1 MYELSRVRLYS
12 IGPAGA
18 RYADTVL
25 DLRGVGEPVPSPA
38 PTQAEFFE
46 EEPVGPPRRPAPAGV
61 LFLEN
66 GGGKSVLLKLIF
78 SVMLP
83 GHRNTLG
90 GASSGVLR
98 KFLLADDCG
107 HVALEWQHTVTGET
121 VVVGKVSEWRG
132 RQVSN
137 DPRKFAE
144 AWYSFRPG
152 PGLSLDSLP
161 VAESAAVRPAA
172 EGASTARGRRRTM
185 KGFRDALTEAG
196 KAYPHL
202 DVVWVEI
209 HERWNEH
216 LGELGLD
223 PELFRYQREMNAD
236 EGEAAGLFAVKNDSD
251 FTDLLLR
258 AVTDTRDT
266 DGLADL
272 VHGFAHKLG
281 RRAELTAERDFTA
294 GSLDLLQRIADAAE
308 RREQAC
314 GVHAGAER
322 RTRTLARRL
331 SARGAEERARAA
343 ELAER
348 VASAEQAVTDAEGAR
363 RRSELVAAELAYR
376 HASLA
381 LAAAEKGA
389 AAQRREL
396 SDARTLHSAWQAAET
411 VLRHRAA
418 ADRSARVAAAI
429 REAERDAAPAL
440 AARAKAAADLVRALH
455 AAAED
460 GERVAGEEEDRA
472 AALQEAGE
480 AAHRDATSA
489 ATAAQRARSDAE
501 HLRQRLA
508 EVEQETAEAVRAG
521 WLDDSAPD
529 ADPARAALAASDAEK
544 TTVAAFD
551 EARETARRTADHAK
565 SAAAE
570 EARAE
575 LAAARAVDAARAA
588 ESAYDAERR
597 AAEALGAEQRLIE
610 LLGLP
615 QPSATVPAPRGGA
628 RPSAA
633 EARGTG
639 RVTVRIPDP
648 GAIGGQGTRALP
660 ADADRA
666 GWITVR
672 VDEEDVDDV
681 GLSQLP
687 AAFRA
692 GPAPYAPPPTEDPA
706 LRDPGSCGRVSCDPG
721 SCGHA
726 SCGPGSC
733 GRASCDPGSC
743 GHASCDPGS
752 CGPASC
758 DPGSCGRASCD
769 PGACGHASCDP
780 GACGH
785 ASCDPGSRD
794 RASRDHAYASD
805 EPLTD
810 ARGRHPAEGRR
821 PACGEGPSAVDAPG
835 VGEPRPAD
843 RMTGRVDGA
852 ARVDAGW
859 SGVHAAGGRMG
870 SCPVD
875 GAAPAGPTEG
885 DGAAAGDGRPG
896 AGPAGQVA
904 GRVVETGAASVD
916 GGRPDAGPVGE
927 AEASRA
933 VGREAARAGEAE
945 AGQALRRRPLAA
957 EARPAGRVTMRI
969 DEAGGAPSGGGP
981 RPDGPREATRAV
993 AAESRPSGEVS
1004 ARIEDGSGDGDEARS
1019 ETAADTVRAEGP
1031 GAGARR
1037 AEGAGAG
1044 ASRAEGA
1051 GAGATRAEGVRAD
1064 AGRAEGAG
1072 AGAVRTEGAGAGAA
1086 RADAAGA
1093 EGARAESA
1101 RADAV
1106 RAEDARAEGAGADA
1120 VRAGGAR
1127 AEGAGGGAVRAEGA
1141 RADAVR
1147 DDTARADAVRA
1158 DAVRA
1163 EGARTGVTGSDATD
1177 ESDCWSPDPGGEP
1190 GRERTGRSRPARRP
1204 LADGPLT
1211 AEELDRN
1218 ADALRE
1224 LLDESVAAAERQLF
1238 ELRTAAAEDSR
1249 ILGALGDG
1257 GLLPPSPDVLAA
1269 VEYLGEHGIPALPGW
1284 RYLAQAVDPADHA
1297 AVLAARPELVD
1308 GVVIT
1313 DPDSHARA
1321 REVLGQASL
1330 LPRSAVAVGT
1340 SAALL
1345 APTPASGTEDSGVF
1359 LVPPNPAMHDERAAD
1374 DERRELRAR
1383 ATERDEE
1390 IRALAAR
1397 LAGDRAL
1404 SARLASWR
1412 TGCPP
1417 GRLAELAAAAETAR
1431 EAADTA
1437 QRALV
1442 EARTARAEADEAA
1455 TEAARVRDERQEA
1468 AQRAR
1473 RVADALAGL
1482 AYRLRERATWQT
1494 RLREL
1499 AEEAAEY
1506 EERAAGCV
1514 DRARAADEDRR
1525 AAQRAA
1531 DDARRT
1537 ARALRAE
1544 RAEIAG
1550 APDDLGEDTEPPSA
1564 SLPALREAYRAAS
1577 QVYEKVGVGAD
1588 LRAEQARAESDE
1600 SAALAS
1606 LDRLTNKVRTRAAQ
1620 LLEGTDGADG
1630 PSRQAAAARAES
1642 LVQMLESRASAASEQ
1657 LGRLRGEAER
1667 LAPADGDAHTE
1678 LPEQLV
1684 PADAEQ
1690 AKELLRTAN
1699 GELAARTD
1707 ALDTARTAHA
1717 DLVRAHRSAEDAA
1730 GGFDETAALLRDLLR
1745 DGPGAEDDGE
1755 RPEPYAGG
1763 LAEARQSAAEARR
1776 SLRGCAAD
1784 LSAAEAAVREAGDVL
1799 VRHANSTRYEQVRT
1813 PARQQIRELPAAA
1826 LPEHAAAWA
1835 EAFAPRLRVLTDELE
1850 QLERNRDSIVDRLR
1864 GLVESCLAT
1873 LRSAQRLS
1881 RLPEG
1886 LGEWSGQEFLRIR
1899 FEDPDQA
1906 TLTERLGEVIDEATR
1921 SAVRKNSDLRRDGM
1935 SLLLRGV
1942 HAALQPRG
1950 VAVEI
1955 LKPDAVLRAER
1966 VPVGQMGDVFSGGQ
1980 LLTAAIA
1987 LYCTMAAL
1995 RSNDRGRDKHRH
2007 AGTLFLDNPI
2017 GRANATYLLELQ
2029 RAVADALGVQ
2039 LLYTT
2044 GLFDTTALAEF
2055 PLVIRLR
2062 NDADLRAGLKYI
2074 SVEEHLRPG
2083 LPVREPEEE
2092 PQVHGQITATRMYRR
2107 PDADAPASAPASAR
2121 ASADGP

>member
-25 DLRGVGEPVPSPA
+25 DLRGVGAPVPNPA
-38 PTQAEFFE
+38 PAQAEFFE
-46 EEPVGPPRRPAPAGV
+46 DEPVGPPRRPAPAGV

-107 HVALEWQHTVTGET
+107 HVALEWQHVLTGES

-161 VAESAAVRPAA
+161 VAESSAMRPKAD
-172 EGASTARGRRRTM
+172 GASGARGRRRTM

-196 KAYPHL
+196 KAYPNL
-202 DVVWVEI
+202 DVVWEEI

-294 GSLDLLQRIADAAE
+294 GSLDLLSRIAESAE
-308 RREQAC
+308 QRDRAR
-314 GVHAGAER
+314 GVHTGAER
-322 RTRTLARRL
+322 RTRLLARRL
-331 SARGAEERARAA
+331 SARGAEERGRVV

-348 VASAEQAVTDAEGAR
+348 VAAAAHAVTDAETGRGRA
-363 RRSELVAAELAYR
+363 SLVAAELAYR

-381 LAAAEKGA
+381 LAAAEKSA

-396 SDARTLHSAWQAAET
+396 NDARTLHAAWQAAET

-429 REAERDAAPAL
+429 HEAELDAAPAL
-440 AARAKAAADLVRALH
+440 AARSLAAAELVRALNT
-455 AAAED
+455 AAEK
-460 GERVAGEEEDRA
+460 GERVANEQEERSA
-472 AALQEAGE
+472 TLQEAGE

-489 ATAAQRARSDAE
+489 ATEAQRARSE
-501 HLRQRLA
+501 SGHLRQRLA

-521 WLDDSAPD
+521 WIDDSGPD

-544 TTVAAFD
+544 PAVAAY
-551 EARETARRTADHAK
+551 ETAREAARQSAEQAK
-565 SAAAE
+565 ETAAAE
-570 EARAE
+570 GRAE
-575 LAAARAVDAARAA
+575 LAAARAADAATAA
-588 ESAYDAERR
+588 EAAHDAERR
-597 AAEALGAEQRLIE
+597 AAESIGADRRLVE

-615 QPSATVPAPRGGA
+615 EPTASGQVPGQRG
-628 RPSAA
+628 
-633 EARGTG
+633 
-639 RVTVRIPDP
+639 
-648 GAIGGQGTRALP
+648 
-660 ADADRA
+660 
-666 GWITVR
+666 
-672 VDEEDVDDV
+672 
-681 GLSQLP
+681 
-687 AAFRA
+687 
-692 GPAPYAPPPTEDPA
+692 
-706 LRDPGSCGRVSCDPG
+706 
-721 SCGHA
+721 A
-726 SCGPGSC
+726 SG
-733 GRASCDPGSC
+733 
-743 GHASCDPGS
+743 
-752 CGPASC
+752 
-758 DPGSCGRASCD
+758 
-769 PGACGHASCDP
+769 
-780 GACGH
+780 
-785 ASCDPGSRD
+785 
-794 RASRDHAYASD
+794 
-805 EPLTD
+805 
-810 ARGRHPAEGRR
+810 AEGT
-821 PACGEGPSAVDAPG
+821 D
-835 VGEPRPAD
+835 D
-843 RMTGRVDGA
+843 TG
-852 ARVDAGW
+852 
-859 SGVHAAGGRMG
+859 
-870 SCPVD
+870 
-875 GAAPAGPTEG
+875 
-885 DGAAAGDGRPG
+885 AAGDGRTGTAPG
-896 AGPAGQVA
+896 D
-904 GRVVETGAASVD
+904 GAVPRGSA
-916 GGRPDAGPVGE
+916 P
-927 AEASRA
+927 
-933 VGREAARAGEAE
+933 
-945 AGQALRRRPLAA
+945 
-957 EARPAGRVTMRI
+957 
-969 DEAGGAPSGGGP
+969 GGA
-981 RPDGPREATRAV
+981 
-993 AAESRPSGEVS
+993 
-1004 ARIEDGSGDGDEARS
+1004 
-1019 ETAADTVRAEGP
+1019 
-1031 GAGARR
+1031 
-1037 AEGAGAG
+1037 
-1044 ASRAEGA
+1044 
-1051 GAGATRAEGVRAD
+1051 
-1064 AGRAEGAG
+1064 
-1072 AGAVRTEGAGAGAA
+1072 
-1086 RADAAGA
+1086 
-1093 EGARAESA
+1093 
-1101 RADAV
+1101 
-1106 RAEDARAEGAGADA
+1106 
-1120 VRAGGAR
+1120 
-1127 AEGAGGGAVRAEGA
+1127 
-1141 RADAVR
+1141 
-1147 DDTARADAVRA
+1147 
-1158 DAVRA
+1158 
-1163 EGARTGVTGSDATD
+1163 
-1177 ESDCWSPDPGGEP
+1177 
-1190 GRERTGRSRPARRP
+1190 
-1204 LADGPLT
+1204 LT
-1211 AEELDRN
+1211 AEELDRS

-1224 LLDESVAAAERQLF
+1224 LLDENVAAAERQLF
-1238 ELRTAAAEDSR
+1238 DLRTAAADDSR

-1257 GLLPPSPDVLAA
+1257 GLLPPSADVLAA

-1284 RYLAQAVDPADHA
+1284 RYLAQSVDPAEHA

-1308 GVVIT
+1308 GVIIT
-1313 DPDSHARA
+1313 DTDSHARA
-1321 REVLGQASL
+1321 REVLAAASL

-1340 SAALL
+1340 ATALL
-1345 APTPASGTEDSGVF
+1345 APAPAADGGDGVF

-1374 DERRELRAR
+1374 EERHALRERAL
-1383 ATERDEE
+1383 ARDEE
-1390 IRALAAR
+1390 IRSVAAR
-1397 LAGDRAL
+1397 LAGDRTLA
-1404 SARLASWR
+1404 ARIASWR
-1412 TGCPP
+1412 AGCPA
-1417 GRLAELAAAAETAR
+1417 GRLAELAAEAERCRT
-1431 EAADTA
+1431 AADTA
-1437 QRALV
+1437 QGILA
-1442 EARTARAEADEAA
+1442 EARTARAEADQTA
-1455 TEAARVRDERQEA
+1455 TEAARLRDERQET

-1482 AYRLRERATWQT
+1482 AYRLRERANWQS
-1494 RLREL
+1494 RQREL
-1499 AEEAAEY
+1499 AEEAAEA
-1506 EERAAGCV
+1506 EERAEVCV

-1550 APDDLGEDTEPPSA
+1550 APDDAAAGDDAPTA

-1600 SAALAS
+1600 TAARAE

-1642 LVQMLESRASAASEQ
+1642 LVQVLESRTSAASEQ

-1667 LAPADGDAHTE
+1667 LAPADGEAHTE
-1678 LPEQLV
+1678 LPEELV
-1684 PADAEQ
+1684 PDGADR
-1690 AKELLRTAN
+1690 AKELLRTAT
-1699 GELAARTD
+1699 GELTARTE
-1707 ALDTARTAHA
+1707 ALESARTAHD
-1717 DLVRAHRSAEDAA
+1717 DLLRAHRAAEDAA
-1730 GGFDETAALLRDLLR
+1730 TGFDDTAALLRDLLR
-1745 DGPGAEDDGE
+1745 DNTPEDDAE
-1755 RPEPYAGG
+1755 QPEPYTGT
-1763 LAEARQSAAEARR
+1763 LEEARQAAAETRR
-1776 SLRGCAAD
+1776 SLRGCAGD
-1784 LSAAEAAVREAGDVL
+1784 LSAADAAVREASDVL

-1826 LPEHAAAWA
+1826 LPEHATAWA

-1850 QLERNRDSIVDRLR
+1850 QLERNRGSIVDRLR
-1864 GLVESCLAT
+1864 GLVESSLTT

-1899 FEDPDQA
+1899 FDDPDQA

-1921 SAVRKNSDLRRDGM
+1921 SAVKKNSDLRRDGM

-1942 HAALQPRG
+1942 RAALLPRG

-1995 RSNDRGRDKHRH
+1995 RSNDRGRDKQAH

-2083 LPVREPEEE
+2083 LPQPQDPEEE
-2092 PQVHGQITATRMYRR
+2092 KVHGQITATRMYRR
-2107 PDADAPASAPASAR
+2107 PADELAEPAR
-2121 ASADGP
+2121 A

>member
-25 DLRGVGEPVPSPA
+25 DLRGVGAPVPRPA
-38 PTQAEFFE
+38 PAQADFFE
-46 EEPVGPPRRPAPAGV
+46 DEPVGPPRRPAPAGV

-107 HVALEWQHTVTGET
+107 HVALEWQHVLTGES

-152 PGLSLDSLP
+152 PGMSLDSLP
-161 VAESAAVRPAA
+161 VAEATIVRPRQESG
-172 EGASTARGRRRTM
+172 EGSSGAQGRRRTM
-185 KGFRDALTEAG
+185 KGFRDVLTEAG
-196 KAYPHL
+196 KNYPNL
-202 DVVWVEI
+202 DVVWEEG
-209 HERWNEH
+209 HERWNVH

-294 GSLDLLQRIADAAE
+294 GSLDLLSRIADAAE
-308 RREQAC
+308 QRERARE
-314 GVHAGAER
+314 VHAGAER
-322 RTRTLARRL
+322 RTRALAQRL
-331 SARGAEERARAA
+331 HARGTEERGRAA
-343 ELAER
+343 ELAEQ
-348 VASAEQAVTDAEGAR
+348 VAAAAHRVTDAERGR
-363 RRSELVAAELAYR
+363 ERRSLVSAELAYR

-396 SDARTLHSAWQAAET
+396 NDARTLHSAWQAAET
-411 VLRHRAA
+411 ALRHRAA

-440 AARAKAAADLVRALH
+440 AARATAAADLVRALH
-455 AAAED
+455 SAAE
-460 GERVAGEEEDRA
+460 AGEQVANEEEERS

-480 AAHRDATSA
+480 SAHRDATTA
-489 ATAAQRARSDAE
+489 ATHAQRARSEAD
-501 HLRQRLA
+501 HLKQRLA
-508 EVEQETAEAVRAG
+508 EVTEETAEAVRAG
-521 WLDDSAPD
+521 WLDDSTPD

-544 TTVAAFD
+544 TAVEAWD
-551 EARETARRTADHAK
+551 SARETARQATDRAREATARH
-565 SAAAE
+565 SA
-570 EARAE
+570 AE
-575 LAAARAVDAARAA
+575 LAAARADDAAQAAARAH
-588 ESAYDAERR
+588 DAERL
-597 AAEALGAEQRLIE
+597 AAESIGAEQRLAD

-615 QPSATVPAPRGGA
+615 QSEAKSPGVPGPRTATPGTDPVAPR
-628 RPSAA
+628 RP
-633 EARGTG
+633 
-639 RVTVRIPDP
+639 
-648 GAIGGQGTRALP
+648 
-660 ADADRA
+660 
-666 GWITVR
+666 
-672 VDEEDVDDV
+672 
-681 GLSQLP
+681 
-687 AAFRA
+687 
-692 GPAPYAPPPTEDPA
+692 
-706 LRDPGSCGRVSCDPG
+706 
-721 SCGHA
+721 
-726 SCGPGSC
+726 
-733 GRASCDPGSC
+733 
-743 GHASCDPGS
+743 
-752 CGPASC
+752 
-758 DPGSCGRASCD
+758 
-769 PGACGHASCDP
+769 
-780 GACGH
+780 
-785 ASCDPGSRD
+785 
-794 RASRDHAYASD
+794 
-805 EPLTD
+805 
-810 ARGRHPAEGRR
+810 
-821 PACGEGPSAVDAPG
+821 
-835 VGEPRPAD
+835 
-843 RMTGRVDGA
+843 
-852 ARVDAGW
+852 
-859 SGVHAAGGRMG
+859 
-870 SCPVD
+870 
-875 GAAPAGPTEG
+875 
-885 DGAAAGDGRPG
+885 
-896 AGPAGQVA
+896 
-904 GRVVETGAASVD
+904 
-916 GGRPDAGPVGE
+916 
-927 AEASRA
+927 
-933 VGREAARAGEAE
+933 
-945 AGQALRRRPLAA
+945 
-957 EARPAGRVTMRI
+957 
-969 DEAGGAPSGGGP
+969 
-981 RPDGPREATRAV
+981 
-993 AAESRPSGEVS
+993 
-1004 ARIEDGSGDGDEARS
+1004 
-1019 ETAADTVRAEGP
+1019 TA
-1031 GAGARR
+1031 
-1037 AEGAGAG
+1037 
-1044 ASRAEGA
+1044 
-1051 GAGATRAEGVRAD
+1051 
-1064 AGRAEGAG
+1064 
-1072 AGAVRTEGAGAGAA
+1072 
-1086 RADAAGA
+1086 
-1093 EGARAESA
+1093 
-1101 RADAV
+1101 
-1106 RAEDARAEGAGADA
+1106 
-1120 VRAGGAR
+1120 
-1127 AEGAGGGAVRAEGA
+1127 
-1141 RADAVR
+1141 
-1147 DDTARADAVRA
+1147 
-1158 DAVRA
+1158 
-1163 EGARTGVTGSDATD
+1163 
-1177 ESDCWSPDPGGEP
+1177 
-1190 GRERTGRSRPARRP
+1190 
-1204 LADGPLT
+1204 GPLT

-1218 ADALRE
+1218 ADELHALLE
-1224 LLDESVAAAERQLF
+1224 EGVSAAERQLF
-1238 ELRTAAAEDSR
+1238 DLRTAAADDAR

-1257 GLLPPSPDVLAA
+1257 GLLPPGPDVLAT
-1269 VEYLGEHGIPALPGW
+1269 VEYLGEHGVPALPGW
-1284 RYLAQAVDPADHA
+1284 RYLAQSVDPADHTR
-1297 AVLAARPELVD
+1297 VLAARPELVD
-1308 GVVIT
+1308 GVIIT
-1313 DPDSHARA
+1313 DPDTHARA
-1321 REVLGQASL
+1321 RDVLAQAAL

-1340 SAALL
+1340 AAALL
-1345 APTPASGTEDSGVF
+1345 APTPAPDERESGVF
-1359 LVPPNPAMHDERAAD
+1359 LVPPNPAMHDESAAD
-1374 DERRELRAR
+1374 EERQALRAR
-1383 ATERDEE
+1383 AIERDDE

-1404 SARLASWR
+1404 AARLGSWR
-1412 TGCPP
+1412 AGCPA
-1417 GRLAELAAAAETAR
+1417 GRLGELAAAAAETAAAAE
-1431 EAADTA
+1431 EAAA
-1437 QRALV
+1437 ELA
-1442 EARTARAEADEAA
+1442 EARAARAETEEIAAEA
-1455 TEAARVRDERQEA
+1455 TRVRDERQET

-1473 RVADALAGL
+1473 RAADLLAGL
-1482 AYRLRERATWQT
+1482 AHRLRERASWQS
-1494 RLREL
+1494 RMREL
-1499 AEEAAEY
+1499 ADEAAEFEARA
-1506 EERAAGCV
+1506 EECV

-1550 APDDLGEDTEPPSA
+1550 VPDEVGEAPEGAGA

-1577 QVYEKVGVGAD
+1577 QLYEKVGVGAD
-1588 LRAEQARAESDE
+1588 LRAEQARAEGDE
-1600 SAALAS
+1600 SAALAE
-1606 LDRLTNKVRTRAAQ
+1606 LNRLTNKVRTRAEA
-1620 LLEGTDGADG
+1620 LLESPDAADG

-1642 LVQMLESRASAASEQ
+1642 LVHMLETRASAASEQ

-1667 LAPADGDAHTE
+1667 LAPTDGEAHTE
-1678 LPEQLV
+1678 LPDELV
-1684 PADAEQ
+1684 PKDADR
-1690 AKELLRTAN
+1690 AKELLRAAS
-1699 GELAARTD
+1699 GELATATDTLAAAR
-1707 ALDTARTAHA
+1707 AQHEEL
-1717 DLVRAHRSAEDAA
+1717 LRAHRAAEDAA

-1745 DGPGAEDDGE
+1745 DHQDAEDTGDGQI
-1755 RPEPYAGG
+1755 EPYAGRV
-1763 LAEARQSAAEARR
+1763 EDARQAAAESRR

-1784 LSAAEAAVREAGDVL
+1784 LSTAESAVREASDIL

-1826 LPEHAAAWA
+1826 LPDHAAKWA

-1864 GLVESCLAT
+1864 GLVESSLTT

-1921 SAVRKNSDLRRDGM
+1921 AAVKKNSDLRRDGM

-1942 HAALQPRG
+1942 SAALQPRG

-1995 RSNDRGRDKHRH
+1995 RSNDRGRDKQRH

-2083 LPVREPEEE
+2083 LPQPDPSGEAI
-2092 PQVHGQITATRMYRR
+2092 HGQITATRMYRR
-2107 PDADAPASAPASAR
+2107 PEEPAPEEEADPA
-2121 ASADGP
+2121 GG

>member
-1 MYELSRVRLYS
+1 MYELSRIRLYS

-152 PGLSLDSLP
+152 PGMSLDSLP
-161 VAESAAVRPAA
+161 VAESAAVRPVV

-185 KGFRDALTEAG
+185 KGFRDALTEAA

-308 RREQAC
+308 RREQAR

-348 VASAEQAVTDAEGAR
+348 VASAAEAVTDAEGAR
-363 RRSELVAAELAYR
+363 GRSDLVAAELAYR

-396 SDARTLHSAWQAAET
+396 NDARTLHSAWQAAET

-460 GERVAGEEEDRA
+460 GERVANEEEDRS

-570 EARAE
+570 EARTE

-588 ESAYDAERR
+588 ESAYEAERR
-597 AAEALGAEQRLIE
+597 AAEALGAEQRLVE

-615 QPSATVPAPRGGA
+615 QPSAAVPAPRGA
-628 RPSAA
+628 ATRPSPADA
-633 EARGTG
+633 RAARG
-639 RVTVRIPDP
+639 VTVRIPDTDTDTDTDTDAA
-648 GAIGGQGTRALP
+648 GRRGTRALP
-660 ADADRA
+660 TDSDRD
-666 GWITVR
+666 GWITVH
-672 VDEEDVDDV
+672 VDEEDADDV

-692 GPAPYAPPPTEDPA
+692 DPSAHTIPVDGEPAP
-706 LRDPGSCGRVSCDPG
+706 
-721 SCGHA
+721 H
-726 SCGPGSC
+726 
-733 GRASCDPGSC
+733 
-743 GHASCDPGS
+743 
-752 CGPASC
+752 
-758 DPGSCGRASCD
+758 
-769 PGACGHASCDP
+769 
-780 GACGH
+780 
-785 ASCDPGSRD
+785 
-794 RASRDHAYASD
+794 DHAYAYAAEEPPTDTRERLVGEDYGWGSASD
-805 EPLTD
+805 PASGDGVAAPRALGEPCPVGEVPGDGSAPVGGARTD
-810 ARGRHPAEGRR
+810 AR
-821 PACGEGPSAVDAPG
+821 
-835 VGEPRPAD
+835 
-843 RMTGRVDGA
+843 
-852 ARVDAGW
+852 
-859 SGVHAAGGRMG
+859 
-870 SCPVD
+870 
-875 GAAPAGPTEG
+875 
-885 DGAAAGDGRPG
+885 
-896 AGPAGQVA
+896 
-904 GRVVETGAASVD
+904 
-916 GGRPDAGPVGE
+916 PVGE
-927 AEASRA
+927 AEETRPTRH
-933 VGREAARAGEAE
+933 GGESAEDAE
-945 AGQALRRRPLAA
+945 AGPGEAPGRRPLAA
-957 EARPAGRVTMRI
+957 ESRPAGRLTVRI
-969 DEAGGAPSGGGP
+969 DEVDDDPSGDDDPRGGAPAATDSAHGTHAAPSGAPRGGA
-981 RPDGPREATRAV
+981 RVV

-1004 ARIEDGSGDGDEARS
+1004 ARVGDGD
-1019 ETAADTVRAEGP
+1019 D
-1031 GAGARR
+1031 
-1037 AEGAGAG
+1037 
-1044 ASRAEGA
+1044 
-1051 GAGATRAEGVRAD
+1051 
-1064 AGRAEGAG
+1064 GRAEG
-1072 AGAVRTEGAGAGAA
+1072 E
-1086 RADAAGA
+1086 ADT
-1093 EGARAESA
+1093 
-1101 RADAV
+1101 DT
-1106 RAEDARAEGAGADA
+1106 
-1120 VRAGGAR
+1120 
-1127 AEGAGGGAVRAEGA
+1127 
-1141 RADAVR
+1141 
-1147 DDTARADAVRA
+1147 DTAD
-1158 DAVRA
+1158 
-1163 EGARTGVTGSDATD
+1163 VTQVAATTD
-1177 ESDCWSPDPGGEP
+1177 DSDCWSPEPGGEP
-1190 GRERTGRSRPARRP
+1190 EPAPESGRDRGHRTPPAPRP

-1218 ADALRE
+1218 AEALRE
-1224 LLDESVAAAERQLF
+1224 LLEESVGSAERQLF
-1238 ELRTAAAEDSR
+1238 ELRTAAAEDAR

-1257 GLLPPSPDVLAA
+1257 GLLPPSADVLAA
-1269 VEYLGEHGIPALPGW
+1269 VEFLGEHGIPALPGW
-1284 RYLAQAVDPADHA
+1284 RYLAQAVDPVDHA

-1313 DPDSHARA
+1313 DPGTHARA

-1345 APTPASGTEDSGVF
+1345 APTPAPGAEESGVF

-1383 ATERDEE
+1383 ATARDEE

-1417 GRLAELAAAAETAR
+1417 GRLAELSAAAETAR
-1431 EAADTA
+1431 ETADTA
-1437 QRALV
+1437 QRGLV

-1531 DDARRT
+1531 DDAHRT

-1600 SAALAS
+1600 SAALAT

-1642 LVQMLESRASAASEQ
+1642 LVQMLETRASAASEQ

-1678 LPEQLV
+1678 LPEETV

-1707 ALDTARTAHA
+1707 ALDTARTVHA
-1717 DLVRAHRSAEDAA
+1717 DLVRAHRAAEDAA

-1755 RPEPYAGG
+1755 RPEPYAGD
-1763 LAEARQSAAEARR
+1763 LAEARQAAAETRR

-1784 LSAAEAAVREAGDVL
+1784 LSAAETSVREASDVL
-1799 VRHANSTRYEQVRT
+1799 VRHANSTRYEHVRT

-1850 QLERNRDSIVDRLR
+1850 QLERNRGSIVDRLR

-1906 TLTERLGEVIDEATR
+1906 SLTERLGEVIDEATR

-2092 PQVHGQITATRMYRR
+2092 QQVHGQITATRMYRR
-2107 PDADAPASAPASAR
+2107 PEADAEAPAGA
-2121 ASADGP
+2121 ADRT

>member
-25 DLRGVGEPVPSPA
+25 DLRGVGAPVPRPA
-38 PTQAEFFE
+38 PAQADFFE
-46 EEPVGPPRRPAPAGV
+46 DEPVGPPRRPAPAGV

-107 HVALEWQHTVTGET
+107 HVALEWQHVLTGES

-152 PGLSLDSLP
+152 PGMSLDALP
-161 VAESAAVRPAA
+161 VAEATVVRPRQ
-172 EGASTARGRRRTM
+172 EGGEGSSGAQGRRRTM
-185 KGFRDALTEAG
+185 KGFRDVLTEAG
-196 KAYPHL
+196 KNYPNL
-202 DVVWVEI
+202 DVVWEEI

-294 GSLDLLQRIADAAE
+294 GSLDLLSRIADAAE
-308 RREQAC
+308 QRERARE
-314 GVHAGAER
+314 VHAGAER
-322 RTRTLARRL
+322 RTRALAQRL
-331 SARGAEERARAA
+331 HARGTEERGRTA
-343 ELAER
+343 ELAEQ
-348 VASAEQAVTDAEGAR
+348 VAAAAHRVTDAGQVRE
-363 RRSELVAAELAYR
+363 RRSLVAAELAYR

-396 SDARTLHSAWQAAET
+396 NDARTLHSAWQAAEIA
-411 VLRHRAA
+411 LRHRAA

-440 AARAKAAADLVRALH
+440 AARATAAADLVRALH
-455 AAAED
+455 AAAEA
-460 GERVAGEEEDRA
+460 GERIANEEEERS

-480 AAHRDATSA
+480 SAHRDATTA
-489 ATAAQRARSDAE
+489 ATHAQRARSEAE
-501 HLRQRLA
+501 HLKQRLA
-508 EVEQETAEAVRAG
+508 EVAEETAEAVRAG

-544 TTVAAFD
+544 TAVEAWD
-551 EARETARRTADHAK
+551 SARETARQATDRAREATSRH
-565 SAAAE
+565 SA
-570 EARAE
+570 AE
-575 LAAARAVDAARAA
+575 LAAARAEDAAEAAGRAY
-588 ESAYDAERR
+588 EAERR
-597 AAEALGAEQRLIE
+597 AAESIGAEQRLAD

-615 QPSATVPAPRGGA
+615 QSEAKTLGVPGPRTATPGTDQGAPRRSATA
-628 RPSAA
+628 
-633 EARGTG
+633 
-639 RVTVRIPDP
+639 
-648 GAIGGQGTRALP
+648 
-660 ADADRA
+660 
-666 GWITVR
+666 
-672 VDEEDVDDV
+672 
-681 GLSQLP
+681 
-687 AAFRA
+687 
-692 GPAPYAPPPTEDPA
+692 
-706 LRDPGSCGRVSCDPG
+706 
-721 SCGHA
+721 
-726 SCGPGSC
+726 
-733 GRASCDPGSC
+733 
-743 GHASCDPGS
+743 
-752 CGPASC
+752 
-758 DPGSCGRASCD
+758 
-769 PGACGHASCDP
+769 
-780 GACGH
+780 
-785 ASCDPGSRD
+785 
-794 RASRDHAYASD
+794 
-805 EPLTD
+805 
-810 ARGRHPAEGRR
+810 
-821 PACGEGPSAVDAPG
+821 
-835 VGEPRPAD
+835 
-843 RMTGRVDGA
+843 
-852 ARVDAGW
+852 
-859 SGVHAAGGRMG
+859 
-870 SCPVD
+870 
-875 GAAPAGPTEG
+875 
-885 DGAAAGDGRPG
+885 
-896 AGPAGQVA
+896 
-904 GRVVETGAASVD
+904 
-916 GGRPDAGPVGE
+916 
-927 AEASRA
+927 
-933 VGREAARAGEAE
+933 
-945 AGQALRRRPLAA
+945 
-957 EARPAGRVTMRI
+957 
-969 DEAGGAPSGGGP
+969 
-981 RPDGPREATRAV
+981 
-993 AAESRPSGEVS
+993 
-1004 ARIEDGSGDGDEARS
+1004 
-1019 ETAADTVRAEGP
+1019 
-1031 GAGARR
+1031 
-1037 AEGAGAG
+1037 
-1044 ASRAEGA
+1044 
-1051 GAGATRAEGVRAD
+1051 
-1064 AGRAEGAG
+1064 
-1072 AGAVRTEGAGAGAA
+1072 
-1086 RADAAGA
+1086 
-1093 EGARAESA
+1093 
-1101 RADAV
+1101 
-1106 RAEDARAEGAGADA
+1106 
-1120 VRAGGAR
+1120 
-1127 AEGAGGGAVRAEGA
+1127 
-1141 RADAVR
+1141 
-1147 DDTARADAVRA
+1147 
-1158 DAVRA
+1158 
-1163 EGARTGVTGSDATD
+1163 
-1177 ESDCWSPDPGGEP
+1177 
-1190 GRERTGRSRPARRP
+1190 
-1204 LADGPLT
+1204 GPLT

-1218 ADALRE
+1218 ADELRD
-1224 LLDESVAAAERQLF
+1224 LLEGGVSAAERQLF
-1238 ELRTAAAEDSR
+1238 ELRTAAADDAR

-1257 GLLPPSPDVLAA
+1257 GLLPPGPDVLAA
-1269 VEYLGEHGIPALPGW
+1269 VEYLGEHGVPALPGW
-1284 RYLAQAVDPADHA
+1284 RYLAQSVDPADHA
-1297 AVLAARPELVD
+1297 RVLAARPELVD
-1308 GVVIT
+1308 GVIIT
-1313 DPDSHARA
+1313 DPETHARA
-1321 REVLGQASL
+1321 REVLGQAAL

-1340 SAALL
+1340 AAALL
-1345 APTPASGTEDSGVF
+1345 APTPAPDERDSGVF
-1359 LVPPNPAMHDERAAD
+1359 LVPPNPAMHDESAAD
-1374 DERRELRAR
+1374 EERQALRAR
-1383 ATERDEE
+1383 AIERDEE

-1404 SARLASWR
+1404 AARLGSWR
-1412 TGCPP
+1412 AGCPA
-1417 GRLAELAAAAETAR
+1417 GRLAELAEAAEETRTAADEAAAELA
-1431 EAADTA
+1431 ES
-1437 QRALV
+1437 RAV
-1442 EARTARAEADEAA
+1442 RAEADEVAA
-1455 TEAARVRDERQEA
+1455 EATRVRDERQET

-1473 RVADALAGL
+1473 RAADLLAGL
-1482 AYRLRERATWQT
+1482 AHRLRERSSWQS

-1499 AEEAAEY
+1499 ADEAAEFEARA
-1506 EERAAGCV
+1506 EECV

-1550 APDDLGEDTEPPSA
+1550 VPDDLGEAPDGANA

-1577 QVYEKVGVGAD
+1577 QLYEKVGVGAD
-1588 LRAEQARAESDE
+1588 LRAEQARAEGDE
-1600 SAALAS
+1600 SASLAE
-1606 LDRLTNKVRTRAAQ
+1606 LNRLTNKVRTRAET
-1620 LLEGTDGADG
+1620 LLESPDAADG

-1667 LAPADGDAHTE
+1667 LAPADGGAHTE
-1678 LPEQLV
+1678 LPEELV
-1684 PADAEQ
+1684 PADADR
-1690 AKELLRTAN
+1690 AKELLRTAS
-1699 GELAARTD
+1699 GELATATD
-1707 ALDTARTAHA
+1707 ALESTRAQHEE
-1717 DLVRAHRSAEDAA
+1717 LLRAHRAAEDAA

-1745 DGPGAEDDGE
+1745 DHQDSEEGADE
-1755 RPEPYAGG
+1755 RIEPYAGS
-1763 LAEARQSAAEARR
+1763 LAEARQAAAESRR

-1784 LSAAEAAVREAGDVL
+1784 LSTAESAVREAADVL
-1799 VRHANSTRYEQVRT
+1799 VRHANSSRYEQVRT

-1826 LPEHAAAWA
+1826 LPDHAAKWA
-1835 EAFAPRLRVLTDELE
+1835 EAFAPRLRVLTDELA

-1864 GLVESCLAT
+1864 GLVESSLTT
-1873 LRSAQRLS
+1873 LRAAQRLS

-1921 SAVRKNSDLRRDGM
+1921 AAVRKNSDLRRDGM

-1942 HAALQPRG
+1942 SAALQPRG

-1995 RSNDRGRDKHRH
+1995 RSNDRGRDKQRH

-2083 LPVREPEEE
+2083 LPQQDPAGEA
-2092 PQVHGQITATRMYRR
+2092 VHGQITATRMYRR
-2107 PDADAPASAPASAR
+2107 PEEPATEEAVDEPA
-2121 ASADGP
+2121 G